1 MSAGGAVIGALRV
14 VLGADTAD
22 FDKGLKQS
30 QSGLAAFGKQVAA
43 IAGGIS
49 LEKGL
54 DRAITALFGAVRS
67 GIDEA
72 DKLNKLSQ
80 SIGIPVDELSKLKY
94 AGDLADVSLESL
106 GKSTVKLSKAMIEVA
121 GGGTGPAKQ
130 AFDALGISVK
140 NADGTMKSANDVLG
154 EAADKFA
161 GYKDGAAKTA
171 LAVALFGKAG
181 AEMIPLLNMGKDG
194 LKEAGDEAERFGLV
208 LDKNTTQAAENYN
221 DNLTKLHKTKDGII
235 IQITARL
242 LPAMEDFSN
251 KMVQA
256 AKDGELL
263 DKVASG
269 IEYILR
275 GTASVVLQVSVAFQ
289 RLFAEIGAFVTAYQ
303 GADGVFSGLKAGW
316 AAMNAEGEKTRQV
329 MAGLKSSVANIWA
342 GTPDFNWDSQ
352 ASAVARMNK
361 EVVLLGSEWV
371 KVAAPIIASDTASK
385 NALQSFLDGQSKR
398 TAAQNAEAQ
407 TVGKS
412 VGEQA
417 KLRLEYEAQAL
428 ALAKGIPLTDAWR
441 AKIAAAGDEAA
452 AAAMK
457 IQGANLVDQ
466 TASPWE
472 QRTQKVQQYTAS
484 MLLAGAST
492 EQLSIMNMQ
501 VQFPNFTAAA
511 NAAMDFGANLDR
523 LATNSVSMLS
533 STLVDVI
540 SGTKSAGE
548 AFAAFAKQVL
558 QQVAQMIVQLLIMK
572 ALKMSMGMFFS
583 EGGAVPFSNG
593 GIAAFAPGGK
603 VRGPGSGTSDSI
615 PAYLSNGEFVVNA
628 AATKEFMPLLNAI
641 NSGGMKSIPTPA
653 ESPTISGGSRGVLKV
668 EGIEP
673 GKLFTGETLRSLIE
687 ALHGA
692 QRDGYQ
698 LSPA

>member
-1 MSAGGAVIGALRV
+1 MSAGGAVVGALRV

-54 DRAITALFGAVRS
+54 DKAITALFGAVKS
-67 GIDEA
+67 GIEEA

-94 AGDLADVSLESL
+94 AADLSDVSLESL

-140 NADGTMKSANDVLG
+140 NSDGTMKSANDVLG

-194 LKEAGDEAERFGLV
+194 LQEAGEEAEKFGIV
-208 LDKNTTQAAENYN
+208 LDKNTTQAAENFN
-221 DNLTKLHKTKDGII
+221 DNLTRLHKTKDGLVV
-235 IQITARL
+235 QITARL

-256 AKDGELL
+256 SKDGELL

-316 AAMNAEGEKTRQV
+316 AAMNAEGEKTQQV
-329 MAGLKSSVANIWA
+329 MAGLKASVANIWA
-342 GTPDFNWDSQ
+342 GTPDFSWGSQ
-352 ASAVARMNK
+352 ANAIARLNK
-361 EVVLLGSEWV
+361 EVNLLGAEWG
-371 KVAAPIIASDTASK
+371 KAAAPVIASENASK
-385 NALQSFLDGQSKR
+385 NAIESFLGSVAKR
-398 TAAQNAEAQ
+398 NAGLLAEAQ
-407 TVGKS
+407 TIGKS
-412 VGEQA
+412 IGEHEKLKVQLEAEAIA
-417 KLRLEYEAQAL
+417 KEKNIPITEALRQ
-428 ALAKGIPLTDAWR
+428 R
-441 AKIAAAGDEAA
+441 IAAMGDAA
-452 AAAMK
+452 AAARMK
-457 IQGANLVDQ
+457 IAGAQV
-466 TASPWE
+466 E
-472 QRTQKVQQYTAS
+472 QEVMNPAEQFAQKMEQQR
-484 MLLAGAST
+484 LLYEAGVISLETYGKKQQQIAEQAGATWDIAGASIAGSFAQISGAFGK
-492 EQLSIMNMQ
+492 ESSAMA
-501 VQFPNFTAAA
+501 TAAKVFGVIQGTISMFTG
-511 NAAMDFGANLDR
+511 AA
-523 LATNSVSMLS
+523 
-533 STLVDVI
+533 
-540 SGTKSAGE
+540 
-548 AFAAFAKQVL
+548 
-558 QQVAQMIVQLLIMK
+558 K
-572 ALKMSMGMFFS
+572 AL
-583 EGGAVPFSNG
+583 ELPFPAN
-593 GIAAFAPGGK
+593 IAAVAAVLAKGASLVASIKSQTIPTGYATGGF
-603 VRGPGSGTSDSI
+603 VTGAGTATSDSI
-615 PAYLSNGEFVVNA
+615 PAMLSDGEFVMNA
-628 AATKEFMPLLNAI
+628 AATSQHRSELEAM
-641 NSGGMKSIPTPA
+641 NSGRSAGGRTTIIRLLTDELARPFIEKLIP
-653 ESPTISGGSRGVLKV
+653 
-668 EGIEP
+668 
-673 GKLFTGETLRSLIE
+673 
-687 ALHGA
+687 ALNDA
-692 QRDGYQ
+692 LRDGHKIELQ
-698 LSPA
+698 TA

>member
-1 MSAGGAVIGALRV
+1 MSAGGSVIGALRV

-22 FDKGLKQS
+22 FDKGLKSS
-30 QSGLAAFGKQVAA
+30 QSGLASFGKQVAA

-106 GKSTVKLSKAMIEVA
+106 GKSTVKLSKAMTEVA

-181 AEMIPLLNMGKDG
+181 AEMIPLLNMGRDG

-275 GTASVVLQVSVAFQ
+275 GTASIVLQVSVAFQ

-316 AAMNAEGEKTRQV
+316 AAMNAEGEKTQQV

-342 GTPDFNWDSQ
+342 GAPDFSWDTQ
-352 ASAVARMNK
+352 ANSIARLNK
-361 EVVLLGSEWV
+361 EVNLLGAEWG
-371 KVAAPIIASDTASK
+371 KSAAPIIASENASK
-385 NALQSFLDGQSKR
+385 NAIESFLGSVAKR
-398 TAAQNAEAQ
+398 NAGLLAEAG

-412 VGEQA
+412 IGEHERLKVQLEAEAIA
-417 KLRLEYEAQAL
+417 KEKNIPITEALRQ
-428 ALAKGIPLTDAWR
+428 R
-441 AKIAAAGDEAA
+441 IAAMGDAA
-452 AAAMK
+452 AAARMK
-457 IQGANLVDQ
+457 IAGAQVAQEVMDP
-466 TASPWE
+466 AE
-472 QRTQKVQQYTAS
+472 QFAQKMEQQR
-484 MLLAGAST
+484 LLYEAGAISLDVYGKKQQQIAEQAGATWDIAGASIAGSFAQISGAFGK
-492 EQLSIMNMQ
+492 ESSSMA
-501 VQFPNFTAAA
+501 TAAKVFGIIQGTISMFTG
-511 NAAMDFGANLDR
+511 AA
-523 LATNSVSMLS
+523 
-533 STLVDVI
+533 
-540 SGTKSAGE
+540 
-548 AFAAFAKQVL
+548 
-558 QQVAQMIVQLLIMK
+558 K
-572 ALKMSMGMFFS
+572 AL
-583 EGGAVPFSNG
+583 ELPFPAN
-593 GIAAFAPGGK
+593 IAAVAAVLAKGASL
-603 VRGPGSGTSDSI
+603 VASI
-615 PAYLSNGEFVVNA
+615 KSQ
-628 AATKEFMPLLNAI
+628 
-641 NSGGMKSIPTPA
+641 SIPTGYMTGG
-653 ESPTISGGSRGVLKV
+653 SFTVGGSGGPDSTPVSFMASPGEQVDVWRPDQGGGSDPRGGRSGGNVVNLSMP
-668 EGIEP
+668 IA
-673 GKLFTGETLRSLIE
+673 TTRDALRDLIE
-687 ALHGA
+687 GLNGMF
-692 QRDGYQ
+692 QDGYQ
-698 LSPA
+698 LKIQAA